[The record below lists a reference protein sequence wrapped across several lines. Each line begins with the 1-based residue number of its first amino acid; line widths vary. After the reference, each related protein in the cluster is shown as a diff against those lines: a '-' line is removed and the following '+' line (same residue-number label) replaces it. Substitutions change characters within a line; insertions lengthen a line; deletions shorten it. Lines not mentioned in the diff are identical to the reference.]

1 VGWGAIRVL
10 ARCGVRGPRSLR
22 RLVREAAAD
31 RRNATALGKL
41 ARIREKT
48 GDQAGAGHLAREAA
62 DRDATTGLRELAR
75 IGEAT
80 GDQASAEQFYREAVD
95 FGDGYSL
102 TVLASL
108 WEKSGK
114 QAIPPPAT
122 GRA

>member
-48 GDQAGAGHLAREAA
+48 GDQAGA
-62 DRDATTGLRELAR
+62 
-75 IGEAT
+75 
-80 GDQASAEQFYREAVD
+80 EQFYREAVD